1 MMPIEIVIL
10 KFIPIISSFH
20 LIVIMDVCII
30 IYIQLSTDTC
40 VSIKC
45 SVNHLSIILRFC
57 IPMGNSRPGLAAS
70 YHIYVVVNNHISKIA
85 TVSNMYIYD
94 K

>member
-1 MMPIEIVIL
+1 M
-10 KFIPIISSFH
+10 KFIPMLSSFH

-30 IYIQLSTDTC
+30 ICIPVQLSTDIC

-70 YHIYVVVNNHISKIA
+70 YHVYVVVNDRISKIE

>member
-1 MMPIEIVIL
+1 
-10 KFIPIISSFH
+10 
-20 LIVIMDVCII
+20 MDVCII
-30 IYIQLSTDTC
+30 ICIPVQISTDIC

-70 YHIYVVVNNHISKIA
+70 YCIYVVINDHISKIA
-85 TVSNMYIYD
+85 TVSKMYMINKLIYIYIT
-94 K
+94 